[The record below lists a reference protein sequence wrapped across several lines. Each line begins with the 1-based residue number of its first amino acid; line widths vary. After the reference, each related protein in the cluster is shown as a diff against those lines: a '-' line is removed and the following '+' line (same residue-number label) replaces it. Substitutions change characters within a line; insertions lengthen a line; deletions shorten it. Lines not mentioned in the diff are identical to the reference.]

1 MTSGRHEG
9 RCEGGSTR
17 RRMSRSFLLYLV
29 QKLETVT
36 FERQRQ
42 YSSLFGRLEADINS
56 KFVNYDDWVPPLS
69 HLLDI
74 THMTLSPKPFP
85 FVFAYCKNW
94 RRERPGNKAI
104 IMLLCSLFLP
114 QAANVSCDSDII
126 RTSPVRQDINDDSFV
141 LDSSNQRRVNCCK
154 S

>member
-9 RCEGGSTR
+9 RCEGGGAR

-85 FVFAYCKNW
+85 SVFAYCKTGG
-94 RRERPGNKAI
+94 RNKAI
-104 IMLLCSLFLP
+104 IVLLCSLFLP

-141 LDSSNQRRVNCCK
+141 LDSSNHRRVNCCK

>member
-9 RCEGGSTR
+9 RCEGGSAR

-85 FVFAYCKNW
+85 SVFAYCKQSKTGVAW
-94 RRERPGNKAI
+94 ERGYNRVA
-104 IMLLCSLFLP
+104 LFS
-114 QAANVSCDSDII
+114 ASSIG
-126 RTSPVRQDINDDSFV
+126 SKRQ
-141 LDSSNQRRVNCCK
+141 L
-154 S
+154 